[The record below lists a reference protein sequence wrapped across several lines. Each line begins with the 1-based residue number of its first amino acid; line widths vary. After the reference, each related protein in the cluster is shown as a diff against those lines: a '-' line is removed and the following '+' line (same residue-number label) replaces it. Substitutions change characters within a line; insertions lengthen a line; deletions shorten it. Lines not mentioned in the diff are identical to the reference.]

1 MIVSHNGM
9 MLLQCLRKIAD
20 SGCCVMLSIHHPN
33 IPMFESLDHVFVIH
47 QGRSFFQCD
56 KTDVRQYF
64 ETRGVPVPSAE
75 NPADHMLTVTQTY
88 TAQDLEDRGFFKSHT
103 TFPGEESDVTQDN
116 SEDDD
121 DGALLSPQP
130 AHGPTTNGEDD
141 RQHPKSFSAIEDSF
155 AQLAKKHPTSLWME
169 TKNLL
174 LREFRRTK
182 RDKAALYFRAGL
194 SLLGG
199 VFGIVFHGVADA
211 TIDSPLDFTSHVGAM
226 FFFFNC
232 GFILSPSLVIEY
244 IESRPMYDRE
254 FRTGHYHIA
263 SLAVVNALRELLII
277 VMQIV
282 FTSLITF
289 WSIGFQGRFWY
300 LCFAFI
306 FNVFSVI
313 SGTKVFCVA

>member
-1 MIVSHNGM
+1 
-9 MLLQCLRKIAD
+9 
-20 SGCCVMLSIHHPN
+20 
-33 IPMFESLDHVFVIH
+33 MFESLDHVFVIH

-56 KTDVRQYF
+56 TADVRQYF

-88 TAQDLEDRGFFKSHT
+88 TAKDLEGRGFFKSHT
-103 TFPGEESDVTQDN
+103 TFTGEESDVTQHSSE
-116 SEDDD
+116 SEDD
-121 DGALLSPQP
+121 
-130 AHGPTTNGEDD
+130 GPTTNGEGDC
-141 RQHPKSFSAIEDSF
+141 QHPKSFSAIADSL
-155 AQLAKKHPTSLWME
+155 AQLAKKHPPSLWME

-174 LREFRRTK
+174 LREYRRTK

-199 VFGIVFHGVADA
+199 VVGIVFHGVADA

-226 FFFFNC
+226 FFFFFC
-232 GFILSPSLVIEY
+232 GFIFSPSLVIEY
-244 IESRPMYDRE
+244 IENRPMYDRE

-282 FTSLITF
+282 FTTLITF
-289 WSIGFQGRFWY
+289 WSIGFQGRLWY
-300 LCFAFI
+300 LLFAFI

-313 SGTKVFCVA
+313 SGRYKIVFCCSIASFFYWKASSHPC